1 MKVQAL
7 INRLEELKKELG
19 NVDVE
24 LYMED
29 IDGTQCGV
37 DSINEVDISTD
48 GNGENKAIYIAH
60 RVYNEGLEEE
70 EDE

>member
-1 MKVQAL
+1 MMKVQDL

-19 NVDVE
+19 NVEVE

-37 DSINEVDISTD
+37 DTINEVDISTD
-48 GNGENKAIYIAH
+48 GKGENKAIYIAH
-60 RVYNEGLEEE
+60 RVENEKFE
-70 EDE
+70 